1 MSKAINNKTDASLKL
16 ALLDLL
22 KRKNFTEINVS
33 EVCSLAKVH
42 RSTFYKHYSSLQKLL
57 ETIEEEAIVLS
68 ENFLSSF
75 NPFSKA
81 SAKERLLFILNY
93 FKENK
98 EFMISL
104 NSISLM
110 PDFFEKIASRPI
122 IQEKLKN
129 LPIVLT
135 LEKGQKN
142 GELFAVSGIFI
153 VIKNWISNSFK
164 EDVNDVADSIISCLR
179 Y

>member
-1 MSKAINNKTDASLKL
+1 MSEVINNKTDASLKL

-22 KRKNFTEINVS
+22 KRKDFSEINIS

-57 ETIEEEAIVLS
+57 ETIEDEALVLF

-81 SAKERLLFILNY
+81 SAKERLLFMLNY

-104 NSISLM
+104 NSISLT
-110 PDFFEKIASRPI
+110 PNFFEKISKRPI
-122 IQEKLKN
+122 IQEKLSK
-129 LPIVLT
+129 LPIVLS
-135 LEKGQKN
+135 LGKGQKN
-142 GELFAVSGIFI
+142 GELFAISGIFI

-164 EDVNDVADSIISCLR
+164 EDVNDVAESIISCLR

>member
-1 MSKAINNKTDASLKL
+1 
-16 ALLDLL
+16 
-22 KRKNFTEINVS
+22 
-33 EVCSLAKVH
+33 
-42 RSTFYKHYSSLQKLL
+42 
-57 ETIEEEAIVLS
+57 
-68 ENFLSSF
+68 
-75 NPFSKA
+75 
-81 SAKERLLFILNY
+81 
-93 FKENK
+93 
-98 EFMISL
+98 MISL